1 MQLVLQPQ
9 VWIAA
14 VQACNSVPEDEKV
27 DEASVHQCVQINGP
41 LCICAAV
48 LSSVWDQAGPGGM
61 ARVKRMHTICVRMLH
76 WWLGKC
82 GSIPLGQ
89 FEVIGNSTDR
99 CTVHAFHVAVIIT
112 CDDESSCTVDL
123 LASSFALDLN
133 CISITCRPLNFQSF
147 RPRSD
152 NNCVINQIE
161 VTGSVSRDS
170 VCTSTCC
177 MASPASLSF
186 HCAGS
191 EPKPEDSTIFRMS
204 SSPVLF

>member
-1 MQLVLQPQ
+1 M
-9 VWIAA
+9 
-14 VQACNSVPEDEKV
+14 
-27 DEASVHQCVQINGP
+27 DEASVHQCVQIDGP

-112 CDDESSCTVDL
+112 CDVEARATWVTL
-123 LASSFALDLN
+123 EGATEKPLASTLTEVQFVLSLTHKAG
-133 CISITCRPLNFQSF
+133 CRWLPTEG
-147 RPRSD
+147 
-152 NNCVINQIE
+152 V
-161 VTGSVSRDS
+161 
-170 VCTSTCC
+170 
-177 MASPASLSF
+177 
-186 HCAGS
+186 
-191 EPKPEDSTIFRMS
+191 
-204 SSPVLF
+204 